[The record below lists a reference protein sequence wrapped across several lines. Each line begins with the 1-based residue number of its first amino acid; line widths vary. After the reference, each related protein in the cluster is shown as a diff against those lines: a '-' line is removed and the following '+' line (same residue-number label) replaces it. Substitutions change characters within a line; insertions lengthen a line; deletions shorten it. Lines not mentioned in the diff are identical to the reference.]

1 MHMRSNRLS
10 SGQTERGH
18 ERPHILVVDRSLT
31 LRMDLRAALH
41 GAGFHV
47 SACESRASARQALRG
62 RPCAVAIVDA
72 HLIDG
77 SGIDFVKEI
86 RSIQPNVRVLVL
98 ADKADPRMRAT
109 AAAAGAEE
117 ILSKPIEMV
126 PLLHLAVR
134 LAGNPPRAPQML
146 DPSRGPMRRRRI
158 LLVDANEV
166 FQRALAD
173 AIRSDGEE
181 VIVSGSAAEALE
193 LLNLDRVD
201 AALIDYRLPEGGG
214 VELCRRIRSHP
225 LQRSIPILMV
235 ARPTDDVDAFRRAMA
250 AGADDLVVRS
260 KEPAIVKI
268 RLRGLLNRAQRAAE
282 AGEDRGSARSSL
294 EDLTPS
300 QPAAMPNRAPAPKP
314 RSVPPP
320 PGLFVDRSV
329 RGPSVPPGP
338 LGFRDRDLREGPDST
353 AHAAWSSTREAGDDP
368 ISRILPLGSGT
379 SSDPWEPRPSST
391 TRRPSSAGNK

>member
-1 MHMRSNRLS
+1 
-10 SGQTERGH
+10 
-18 ERPHILVVDRSLT
+18 
-31 LRMDLRAALH
+31 MDLRAALH

-98 ADKADPRMRAT
+98 AEKADPRMRAT

-134 LAGNPPRAPQML
+134 LAGNPLRAPQML
-146 DPSRGPMRRRRI
+146 DPSRGPTRRRRV

-193 LLNLDRVD
+193 FLSLDRVD

-294 EDLTPS
+294 EDLA
-300 QPAAMPNRAPAPKP
+300 QPAAMPRSIPKA

-320 PGLFVDRSV
+320 PGLFGDRSARV
-329 RGPSVPPGP
+329 PSVPPGP
-338 LGFRDRDLREGPDST
+338 PGFRDRDLREGPDST
-353 AHAAWSSTREAGDDP
+353 AHAAWSSSREAGDDP
-368 ISRILPLGSGT
+368 ISRLLPLGSGT
-379 SSDPWEPRPSST
+379 SRDPWEPRPSST
-391 TRRPSSAGNK
+391 SRRPSSPGNK

>member
-1 MHMRSNRLS
+1 MHTRSNRLS

-98 ADKADPRMRAT
+98 AEKADPRMRAT

-134 LAGNPPRAPQML
+134 LAGNPLRAPQML
-146 DPSRGPMRRRRI
+146 DPSRGPTRRRRV

-193 LLNLDRVD
+193 FLSLDRVD

-300 QPAAMPNRAPAPKP
+300 QPAAMPRSIPKA

-320 PGLFVDRSV
+320 PGLFGDRSARV
-329 RGPSVPPGP
+329 PSVPPGP
-338 LGFRDRDLREGPDST
+338 PGFRDRDLREGPDST
-353 AHAAWSSTREAGDDP
+353 AHAAWSSSREAGDDP
-368 ISRILPLGSGT
+368 ISRLLPLGSGT
-379 SSDPWEPRPSST
+379 SRDPWEPRPSST
-391 TRRPSSAGNK
+391 SRRPSSPGNK

>member
-1 MHMRSNRLS
+1 M
-10 SGQTERGH
+10 
-18 ERPHILVVDRSLT
+18 
-31 LRMDLRAALH
+31 
-41 GAGFHV
+41 

-62 RPCAVAIVDA
+62 RPCVVAIVDA

-146 DPSRGPMRRRRI
+146 DPSRGPTRRRRI

-300 QPAAMPNRAPAPKP
+300 QPAAMPRSIPKA

-320 PGLFVDRSV
+320 PGLFVDRSA
-329 RGPSVPPGP
+329 RGVPSVPPGP
-338 LGFRDRDLREGPDST
+338 LGFRDRDLREEPDSA
-353 AHAAWSSTREAGDDP
+353 AHAAWSSSREAGDEP
-368 ISRILPLGSGT
+368 ISRILPFGSGT
-379 SSDPWEPRPSST
+379 SRDPWEPRPSST